1 MTLPWNQNE
10 KTARWIEEEII
21 PGFLKEDMKKYMLDN
36 NKKIDNNNSFLI
48 EDQQQ
53 SFLVEL
59 PETLK
64 NFISSK

>member
-21 PGFLKEDMKKYMLDN
+21 PEFLKEDMKKYMLDN

-48 EDQQQ
+48 ED
-53 SFLVEL
+53 
-59 PETLK
+59 
-64 NFISSK
+64 